1 MFQIVVTSNG
11 ALPDKHT
18 TANMAIALFSTMMA
32 TGEFTSSKLL
42 NQSHTRCTCKY
53 LSKNRNVNKTNIT
66 LTTLHYIYSL
76 KW

>member
-1 MFQIVVTSNG
+1 MFEIVVTSNG

-18 TANMAIALFSTMMA
+18 RANMATALFSTMA

-76 KW
+76 K